1 MSEESE
7 TDSQSDGRKNKSEL
21 SFFPDE
27 DKEEIIFFQ
36 KTVAAVQNW
45 FTLFGWSKGPNPIS
59 IPHSLRR
66 DIRKVH
72 TTSYQEK
79 IFKQNLDKNTKTIY
93 DMIFHLSGQMLPGIT
108 LSRSLPLDPVEQM
121 IQLHWQYS
129 TLLTFL
135 KSRGASLSHVMA
147 EYLFEPDDYKK
158 WTKTQAVLQA
168 RAANVEKGVEK
179 KLVIFS
185 NKQLLIL
192 DDSEFEN
199 ISKQAWT
206 DVLLQVYKVFVLPRV
221 SSHNT
226 HDLINLENMQNM
238 PRINSEILSSNI
250 YSPYER
256 IILTWLNKNYENN
269 RRTVWKDAQ
278 KGKVPPMRWVVNFDR
293 DLLDGLVLA
302 AQMAAYCP
310 FLVYSQ

>member
-7 TDSQSDGRKNKSEL
+7 TDSQSGGRKNKSEL

-72 TTSYQEK
+72 TTSSQEK
-79 IFKQNLDKNTKTIY
+79 IFKQNLDKNTIY

-108 LSRSLPLDPVEQM
+108 MSRPLPLDPVERM

-158 WTKTQAVLQA
+158 WTKMQAVLQA
-168 RAANVEKGVEK
+168 CAANMGKGVEK
-179 KLVIFS
+179 NLVIFN

-206 DVLLQVYKVFVLPRV
+206 DVLLQVYKV
-221 SSHNT
+221 NC
-226 HDLINLENMQNM
+226 
-238 PRINSEILSSNI
+238 
-250 YSPYER
+250 
-256 IILTWLNKNYENN
+256 
-269 RRTVWKDAQ
+269 
-278 KGKVPPMRWVVNFDR
+278 KVPPMRWVVNFDR

-310 FLVYSQ
+310 FLIASHFVRMYTNPRTPAQLLHNCLILVNAMHAVSLTLDIKVNIFV